1 VPERI
6 GASISEI
13 EKENTMA
20 LKAFGAFAAGVVVGW
35 TGRSVFGSTRELM
48 VQALVAAHQLQVQA
62 KRLIAERFEWAEDMF
77 AEGRAR
83 YEAEVGQGGPL
94 PHDAPIGQ
102 GDAPVARGR
111 AA

>member
-1 VPERI
+1 
-6 GASISEI
+6 
-13 EKENTMA
+13 MA
-20 LKAFGAFAAGVVVGW
+20 LKAFGAFAAGIVVGW

-48 VQALVAAHQLQVQA
+48 VQSLVAAHELQGKA

-83 YEAEVGQGGPL
+83 YEVEVNQEPPL
-94 PHDAPIGQ
+94 GHADNALVNE
-102 GDAPVARGR
+102 GDDLGASRGR